1 MSINSPTFYAQ
12 QFATQ
17 VELLTQQVES
27 KLQRAVTVGTGHYGE
42 QASPVD
48 QVGLVDVTENTE
60 RFAEMP
66 RTDAPMDRRWI
77 IPRNWDLNQLKDKN
91 DLIRQITD
99 DKMALARAAVAGMN
113 RRKDRTIIDGLLNA
127 NQTGKSGTTT
137 TSFGA
142 GQTVS
147 VNTGGAASGMNVAKL
162 REGLRILMA
171 NDVDVM
177 GEELFCVVNAKAHTQ
192 LLAEIQVISKDYN
205 QLRDGTP
212 VLRDGMIDRF
222 LNFNFIHCERLT
234 EFDGTDDAA
243 GTSTPVLMFAKSGGY
258 LGLWKDTNTRI
269 DERTDLRAIPWQ
281 LYTSAT
287 FGASRLEEKKVV
299 KAWAR

>member
-17 VELLTQQVES
+17 VALLAQQKES

-48 QVGLVDVTENTE
+48 QVGLIDATENTE
-60 RFAEMP
+60 RFAPMP
-66 RTDAPMDRRWI
+66 RTDAPMDRRWVL
-77 IPRNWDLNQLKDKN
+77 PRNWDINQLKDKN

-99 DKMALARAAVAGMN
+99 DKMALAEAAVAGMN
-113 RRKDRTIIDGLLNA
+113 RRKDRTILDGLLNA
-127 NQTGKSGTTT
+127 NQTGKSGTVSTP
-137 TSFGA
+137 FGA

-147 VNTGGAASGMNVAKL
+147 VNTGGAASGLNVAKL
-162 REGLRILMA
+162 REARRILLA

-177 GEELFCVVNAKAHTQ
+177 GEELFCVVNAKADSQ
-192 LLAEIQVISKDYN
+192 LLAEIQITSKDYN

-212 VLRDGMIDRF
+212 ILRDGMIDRF
-222 LNFNFIHCERLT
+222 LGFNFIHCERLT

-243 GTSTPVLMFAKSGGY
+243 GTSTPVLFFAKSGAYMGI
-258 LGLWKDTNTRI
+258 WKDTNTRI

-281 LYTSAT
+281 LYSSAT
-287 FGASRLEEKKVV
+287 FGATRLEEKKVV
-299 KAWAR
+299 RAWAR